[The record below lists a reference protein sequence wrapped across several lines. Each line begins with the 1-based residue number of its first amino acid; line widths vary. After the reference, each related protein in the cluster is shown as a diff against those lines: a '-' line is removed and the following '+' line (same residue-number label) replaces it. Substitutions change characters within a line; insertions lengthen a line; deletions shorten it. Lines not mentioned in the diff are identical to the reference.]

1 MTNLNAAPARFSW
14 FFEGAREVGEVH
26 SGFTLAVRHSW
37 EEIANAVDKVM
48 PRPPSGHRSEG
59 IVD

>member
-37 EEIANAVDKVM
+37 EEIANAVDKVDA
-48 PRPPSGHRSEG
+48 PPPSGHRSEG